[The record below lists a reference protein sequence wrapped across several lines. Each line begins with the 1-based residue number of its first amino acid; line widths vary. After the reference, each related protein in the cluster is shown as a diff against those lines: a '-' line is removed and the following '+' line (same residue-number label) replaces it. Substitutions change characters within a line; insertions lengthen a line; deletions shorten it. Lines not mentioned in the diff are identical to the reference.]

1 MYEFILSVTKPQA
14 LAAWLVAIA
23 VFGTLM
29 TVFLPYLQGN
39 KLETRLKAVATQREK
54 LRKQNRAALESKSLR
69 RRDESM
75 VGNIS
80 TKLNLATA
88 LEDPNVVKLM
98 NQAGMRGP
106 GPISAFYFARMAL
119 PFVGAGLVFFYIFFV
134 NDHGFSTMLKYGS
147 LAFGAA
153 AGFYAPNIYIS
164 NLAQKRQKSI
174 MRAFPD
180 SLDMLLICVEA
191 GMSIEMGFNK
201 VSQEIGTASPELAE
215 EFGITVAELSYLPD
229 RRLAYENLANRTG
242 HEGVKAVCMAL
253 GQGERYGTPLGD
265 ALRMMAKENREMR
278 MSEAEKKAAA
288 LPAQLTVPMIL
299 FFLPVLFLVVLG
311 PAYIQYQKMQ
321 EENEAAPQVISML
334 APPSDLV

>member
-1 MYEFILSVTKPQA
+1 MYEFLLSLTKPET
-14 LAAWLVAIA
+14 AAAYLVAIA
-23 VFGTLM
+23 VFGTFV

-39 KLETRLKAVATQREK
+39 KLETRLKAVASQRER
-54 LRKQNRAALESKSLR
+54 LRKQSRAALEKKGLR
-69 RRDESM
+69 RKDDSVMGE
-75 VGNIS
+75 IS
-80 TKLNLATA
+80 SKLNLAQA

-98 NQAGMRGP
+98 NQAGLRGP

-119 PFVGAGLVFFYIFFV
+119 PIAGAVLTFVYIFFI
-134 NDHGFSTMLKYGS
+134 NDHGLNPFMKYGS

-164 NLAQKRQKSI
+164 NLAQKRQKSL

-180 SLDMLLICVEA
+180 ALDMLLICVEA

-229 RRLAYENLANRTG
+229 RRQAYENLAIRTG

-253 GQGERYGTPLGD
+253 GQAERYGTPLGD
-265 ALRMMAKENREMR
+265 ALRLMAKENREMR

-288 LPAQLTVPMIL
+288 LPAKLTVPMIL

-311 PAYIQYQKMQ
+311 PAYIKYNKMQ
-321 EENEAAPQVISML
+321 QKNTAAPQVTEYVIDRDV
-334 APPSDLV
+334 A